1 MDRRIREY
9 TDPEYEQDIYESSG
23 KRSKDHERRGRSRRC
38 RRKRHFRPLILL
50 LVLILGI
57 GCAYFA
63 KNSSG
68 TSCTYDPA
76 NWNLVLVNRK
86 HPIPKNYKVGKLV
99 TLSDGQKVSAKIYP
113 SLQQMFDDAR
123 ATGLQLFVASGYR
136 TQAYQQKLLDE
147 KYDEYKNDGYS
158 RAEAKKKAEAWVAVP
173 GTSEHQL
180 GLAVDINADTSVC
193 SKDAVYDW
201 LDQNSYKY
209 GFIHRYPSDKTDITG
224 VINEPWHYRYVGVEA
239 ATEIHEK
246 GITLEEYLDET

>member
-1 MDRRIREY
+1 MMYVEHND
-9 TDPEYEQDIYESSG
+9 
-23 KRSKDHERRGRSRRC
+23 
-38 RRKRHFRPLILL
+38 
-50 LVLILGI
+50 
-57 GCAYFA
+57 
-63 KNSSG
+63 
-68 TSCTYDPA
+68 
-76 NWNLVLVNRK
+76 
-86 HPIPKNYKVGKLV
+86 KNYDNISFV
-99 TLSDGQKVSAKIYP
+99 TPDNIHYRQPFAISDN
-113 SLQQMFDDAR
+113 LERTDDN
-123 ATGLQLFVASGYR
+123 
-136 TQAYQQKLLDE
+136 E
-147 KYDEYKNDGYS
+147 KYEEYKNDGYS
-158 RAEAKKKAEAWVAVP
+158 RTEAKKKAEAWVAVP